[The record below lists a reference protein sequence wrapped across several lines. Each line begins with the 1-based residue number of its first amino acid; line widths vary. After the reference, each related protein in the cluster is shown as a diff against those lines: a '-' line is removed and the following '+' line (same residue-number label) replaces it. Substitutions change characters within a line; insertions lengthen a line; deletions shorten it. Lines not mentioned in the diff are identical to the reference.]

1 VAGVPPG
8 VTGPRPALS
17 VVVAH
22 PEPSRG
28 VDATLAPLVA
38 QAAPAGVEVL
48 LVAGGD
54 GVAELVRTRFPAV
67 AVVPGRPSALV
78 PELWATGI
86 RASRGEVVA
95 LTTTHCVP
103 GDEWLARIGEAHRAA
118 VAAVGGA
125 IECEGTAG
133 IVGWAVYFCRYSAY
147 MPPLREG
154 PVAELAAD
162 NASYK
167 RADLDR
173 CAESWR
179 QGFWEPAVHAALRHA
194 RRPLWLAPSV
204 LVRHWP
210 AFRIGGFARQRFR
223 HGRQFGGAR
232 VARHG
237 PGRRALY
244 VVLSPAVPGLLL
256 ARIAR
261 NVLVRRRHR
270 VRLLLALPL
279 VALFVGAWSCGELM
293 GYLRGP
299 AG

>member
-1 VAGVPPG
+1 VARAHPG
-8 VTGPRPALS
+8 LTGPRPALS
-17 VVVAH
+17 VVVAAL
-22 PEPSRG
+22 EASRG
-28 VDATLAPLVA
+28 VDAALGPLVA
-38 QAAPAGVEVL
+38 QAVPAGVEVL
-48 LVAGGD
+48 VVDGAGGAAD
-54 GVAELVRTRFPAV
+54 LVRTRFPGV
-67 AVVPGRPSALV
+67 GVVPGRPSALV
-78 PELWATGI
+78 PELWAAGI
-86 RASRGEVVA
+86 RASRGEIVA
-95 LTTTHCVP
+95 LTTTHCIP
-103 GDEWLARIGEAHRAA
+103 DEEWLARIGEAHRAG

-125 IECEGTAG
+125 IEHEGTAG

-179 QGFWEPAVHAALRHA
+179 QGFWEPAVHAALRQA
-194 RRPLWLAPSV
+194 GRPLWLAPSV
-204 LVRHWP
+204 LVRHRP

-232 VARHG
+232 AARLG

-244 VVLSPAVPGLLL
+244 VALSPAIPCLLL

-270 VRLLLALPL
+270 TRLLLALPL
-279 VALFVGAWSCGELM
+279 VALFVGAWSCGELI

-299 AG
+299 AE